1 MTTKNPI
8 RKSSLLHRHLL
19 IPAILTCAMVLS
31 SASTGA
37 QTISKAGKLYEDALI
52 RFDKKD
58 LPGAIIQLK
67 NAIQADPNMLQVH
80 ALLGKV
86 LIQNGEV
93 AAAEVAILEAMRLG
107 VARAELVV
115 PLAQSFIEQGKQQQ
129 IFDDPRFN
137 PAGLPSQVQ
146 AQLLVMRA
154 GAYADLGDMRNA
166 LKSVDE
172 AKTLD
177 PRSASPLLAEVAI
190 RIRNRQFKEA
200 TEAADRAI
208 MLAPDLADAIYKK
221 GSVQH
226 VAGDLPSALAAYDK
240 ALNLEPGHNDAR
252 ISRIGLL
259 MDLGR
264 TADAK
269 VDIAE
274 LKTRAPGDP
283 RAAYLQALIAE
294 RENKPAEAQAALRE
308 VTELL
313 DPVPMS
319 FIRYRPQILML
330 NGLAHF
336 GLNQR
341 EKAKLYLE
349 GVYRAQN
356 GSSASKVLAR
366 IYLDQK
372 DSSKAIDVLENY
384 LRAQP
389 RDGQA
394 LTMLANAHMAAGRYA
409 KAAALATEALQTRDS
424 PVFRTALG
432 MSLIGSGKLEAG
444 YAELEATLKRD
455 PQQISAATALVSSYL
470 RAGQSAKAV
479 AIIDNLIK
487 QQPANA
493 GFLNLMG
500 IAQGQ
505 SGNVPKARAAFEQ
518 AIKLDDSLLLAKV
531 NLARLEIAARSYDSA
546 SARLNGVLKV
556 DSRNP
561 DAMYEM
567 AVIADRQGK
576 KEEALRWLKRA
587 NDFGRP
593 GELRWGLA
601 LVEFHLGKGNA
612 LDAMEA
618 ARNLL
623 PKAPEDLLVLLAY
636 ARSQLANG
644 DKPAAK
650 STLATASRF
659 AEYSAAPQVEVA
671 ALQLRANDV
680 GGAAYSLGKALS
692 SQPDYLEANILM
704 AEVELLQNEPQ
715 KSTQRARN
723 IIALHPKRAV
733 GYRLLGD
740 VTLASGQIAGA
751 TQHYRRA
758 HEVEPSTDSVLRLI
772 RVLATQDGGK
782 PALQL
787 AEQWLKGKPGDLV
800 VRRALADG
808 YAQTAQLAPARQT
821 YETILAATPN
831 DAAVLNN
838 LANVLSRMKDKSAVK
853 VAERG
858 VANAPGNA
866 RYLDTLGWILFLDG
880 QEDRALQILRDAR
893 LREPGNPEIRYHLAA
908 VLAKSGR
915 KGEARAEVDAALAS
929 GVGFESVAAARALQQ
944 QIK

>member
-1 MTTKNPI
+1 MSPSHFSLAPN
-8 RKSSLLHRHLL
+8 RKTLRLLLASCLL
-19 IPAILTCAMVLS
+19 GISVVAQ
-31 SASTGA
+31 SADPKA
-37 QTISKAGKLYEDALI
+37 SKFFEDALA
-52 RFDKKD
+52 RYEKKD
-58 LPGAIIQLK
+58 IPGAIIQLK
-67 NAIQADPNMLQVH
+67 NAIQADPNLLPVH
-80 ALLGKV
+80 ALLGKA

-93 AAAEVAILEAMRLG
+93 AAAEVAIVEAMRLG
-107 VARAELVV
+107 VARAELIV
-115 PLAQSFIEQGKQQQ
+115 PLAQALIEQGKQQQ

-137 PAGLPSQVQ
+137 PAGLPGQVQ

-166 LKSVDE
+166 MKAVEE
-172 AKTLD
+172 AKAVD

-200 TEAADRAI
+200 GEAADRAI
-208 MLAPDLADAIYKK
+208 VLAPDLADAVYKK

-226 VAGDLPSALAAYDK
+226 VAGDLPAALAAYDR
-240 ALNLEPGHNDAR
+240 ALKLDAGHNDAR
-252 ISRIGLL
+252 IARVGLL

-264 TADAK
+264 ASDAK
-269 VDIAE
+269 ADIAE

-283 RAAYLQALIAE
+283 RATYLQALIAE
-294 RENKPAEAQAALRE
+294 RENDPAQAQAALRE

-349 GVYRAQN
+349 GVYRAQS

-366 IYLDQK
+366 IYLDQR
-372 DSSKAIDVLENY
+372 DNSKAIDVLENY
-384 LRAQP
+384 LKAQP

-394 LTMLANAHMAAGRYA
+394 LTMLASAHMASGRHA
-409 KAAALATEALQTRDS
+409 KAVALATEALQTRDS

-444 YAELEATLKRD
+444 LAELEATLKRD
-455 PQQISAATALVSSYL
+455 PRQIAAATALVNSYL
-470 RAGQSAKAV
+470 RNGQSTKAV
-479 AIIDNLIK
+479 AVVDNLIK

-493 GFLNLMG
+493 GYHNLLG

-505 SGNVPKARAAFEQ
+505 TGNIPKARAAFEQ

-546 SARLNGVLKV
+546 TARLNAVLKA
-556 DSRNP
+556 DGRNP

-567 AVIADRQGK
+567 AVIVDRQGK
-576 KEEALRWLKRA
+576 TADAVRWLTRA

-623 PKAPEDLLVLLAY
+623 AKAPDDLLVLLAF
-636 ARSQLANG
+636 ARAQLATG
-644 DKPAAK
+644 DKPGAK
-650 STLATASRF
+650 STLAGASRF
-659 AEYSAAPQVEVA
+659 ADYSAAPQSEIA
-671 ALQLRANDV
+671 TLQLRAGDV

-692 SQPDYLEANILM
+692 VKPDNLEANILM
-704 AEVELLQNEPQ
+704 AQVELLQNEPQ
-715 KSTQRARN
+715 KSAQRARS
-723 IIALHPKRAV
+723 IITSHPKRAV

-740 VTLASGQIAGA
+740 MTLVSGKPADAI
-751 TQHYRRA
+751 QHYRRA
-758 HEVEPSTDSVLRLI
+758 HQVEPSTDSMLRLI

-782 PALQL
+782 PALQEG
-787 AEQWLKGKPGDLV
+787 EQWLKTNPKDLQ

-808 YAQTAQLAPARQT
+808 YAQTSQFPQARRS
-821 YETILAATPN
+821 YEAIRVTTPN
-831 DAAVLNN
+831 DAAVMNN
-838 LANVLSRMKDKSAVK
+838 LANVLQQLKDPSAVK
-853 VAERG
+853 MAEQA
-858 VANAPGNA
+858 VANSTGNA
-866 RYLDTLGWILFLDG
+866 KYLDTLGWIQFQNG
-880 QEDRALQILRDAR
+880 QEDRALQNLRDAR
-893 LREPGNPEIRYHLAA
+893 LREPSNPDIRYHLAA
-908 VLAKSGR
+908 VLVKAGR
-915 KGEARAEVDAALAS
+915 KGEARAEIDAALAS
-929 GVGFESVAAARALQQ
+929 GVGFESAAAARTLLQQ
-944 QIK
+944 INQ